1 MATQADFFRIWD
13 QAEAITTRQRKSESY
28 ERHLMETSEILI
40 RAGSLVKASGI
51 DAKDLNAEVPGL
63 DEVIRDLKDLLPGL

>member
-1 MATQADFFRIWD
+1 
-13 QAEAITTRQRKSESY
+13 
-28 ERHLMETSEILI
+28 METSEILI

-63 DEVIRDLKDLLPGL
+63 DEVIRDLKDILPGL